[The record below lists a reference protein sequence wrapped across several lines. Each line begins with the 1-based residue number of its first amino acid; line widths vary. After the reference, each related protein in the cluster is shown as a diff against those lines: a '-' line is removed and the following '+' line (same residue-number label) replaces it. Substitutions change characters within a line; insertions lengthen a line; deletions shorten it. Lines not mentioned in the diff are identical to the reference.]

1 MAEFRSKVKIFE
13 DIESDINDESYLSF
27 RTKKLRSMKNK
38 LYTHTPTSDNPR
50 FQQRVEKVEAAL
62 ESEIIKR
69 KDKCLL
75 IIRIFSA
82 VVAFVIGAINFLH
95 PS

>member
-1 MAEFRSKVKIFE
+1 MAEFRSEVKIFV
-13 DIESDINDESYLSF
+13 DIESDIKDESYLSF

-50 FQQRVEKVEAAL
+50 FQQRVERVEAAL

-75 IIRIFSA
+75 IISIFSA
-82 VVAFVIGAINFLH
+82 VVAVVIGAINFF
-95 PS
+95 